1 MKYEALFKGRKPLIG
16 MIHTGCMQGED
27 MLETAK
33 REIEIYL
40 KNGMYPLI
48 ENYFGT
54 SADCEKVLAWLQEYH
69 PKAVYGVNI
78 LGDAEEAF
86 LLARTYGA
94 RFIQIDSVCGHLEPD
109 RDEEYAEE
117 LKILRKK
124 CDVVLLGGVRF
135 KYQPIRSGRS
145 LKEELLLGM
154 ERCDAIVC
162 TGEGTG
168 IPTPIGKVQEFK
180 SVLNEFPVIVGAGV
194 TIDTVEETFR
204 LADGAIVG
212 SWVKDNHDAYNPV
225 NEQYVELMSRKIDY
239 DNSLKNLTHVVF
251 SHGKESG
258 PFGSKIQCLMAVA
271 EEMGLRT
278 TSIDY
283 RDCVTADERVAMLK
297 EHLNQLDVPLR
308 QVVLVGSSMGG
319 YVSMVAA
326 NERPVA
332 GLFLMAPA
340 LWMKSEDYTI
350 QTYIPK
356 AAHIE
361 IVHGM
366 LDDTVP
372 YENSIRFAREHD
384 GTILHL
390 VPDDHRLKASHEFL
404 ACQFRRFLDDISK

>member
-54 SADCEKVLAWLQEYH
+54 SADCEKVLAWLQEYY

-94 RFIQIDSVCGHLEPD
+94 RFIQIDSVCGHLETD

-117 LKILRKK
+117 LKMLRKK

-135 KYQPIRSGRS
+135 KYQPICSGRS
-145 LKEELLLGM
+145 LKEDLLLGM

-180 SVLNEFPVIVGAGV
+180 SVLNDFPVIVGAGV

-239 DNSLKNLTHVVF
+239 DNSLKKLTHVVF

-258 PFGSKIQCLMAVA
+258 PLGSKIQRLMTVA

-283 RDCVTADERVAMLK
+283 RDCTTADERVAILN
-297 EHLNQLDVPLR
+297 EHLNQLDVPLS

-319 YVSMVAA
+319 YVSMVVA
-326 NERPVA
+326 NEMPVA

-340 LWMKSEDYTI
+340 LWMESGDYTI

-356 AAHIE
+356 TAHIE

-404 ACQFRRFLDDISK
+404 AYQFRRFLDDISK